1 MRDEQ
6 TAQYREGVFSVTMVT
21 ELRDGT
27 SQAVTIKVDSARL
40 NVDAYNDDLY
50 DRVADGFG
58 RLVRLWESTAPG
70 GTDASI

>member
-21 ELRDGT
+21 ELRDGS

-40 NVDAYNDDLY
+40 NIDTYNDDLY

-58 RLVRLWESTAPG
+58 RLVRLWEESTPPEG
-70 GTDASI
+70 S

>member
-40 NVDAYNDDLY
+40 DIDTYNDDLY

-58 RLVRLWESTAPG
+58 RLVRLREESTPSG
-70 GTDASI
+70 GEHG

>member
-40 NVDAYNDDLY
+40 NIDTYNDDLY

-58 RLVRLWESTAPG
+58 RLVRLWEESTPPG
-70 GTDASI
+70 GEHG